1 MIFPPPS
8 FNLILDVVTFRGVLV
23 LYVRNEAGTVRE
35 LDPAEYLLGDAFSRH
50 ILDCINTDLPKKK
63 MEGHNV
69 ISEVFVTL

>member
-1 MIFPPPS
+1 MARG
-8 FNLILDVVTFRGVLV
+8 LDNPT
-23 LYVRNEAGTVRE
+23 
-35 LDPAEYLLGDAFSRH
+35 EYLLGDAFSRH